1 MCEHA
6 VTVPAGPAVRLCK
19 TCGAVLERLPE
30 ASGCEGDACPSN
42 DTN

>member
-6 VTVPAGPAVRLCK
+6 VTVAAGPAVRLCT

-30 ASGCEGDACPSN
+30 PAGCEGDACQS
-42 DTN
+42 